1 MVGPLIA
8 PYGAGH
14 GGRTWARVRQLGIRP
29 LVAEPRYAPRGR
41 CLSRTR
47 DRTMGT
53 GQDNP
58 ITPENV
64 PPPECEQQY
73 YLAQEAP
80 VMTAGVN

>member
-1 MVGPLIA
+1 
-8 PYGAGH
+8 
-14 GGRTWARVRQLGIRP
+14 
-29 LVAEPRYAPRGR
+29 
-41 CLSRTR
+41 
-47 DRTMGT
+47 MGT